1 MSGEESRGDGRRD
14 WTPSTRLTS
23 KWLFLFVSELYV
35 SGLTFSLVLMAK
47 NVKVSSEREF
57 FDGFFPGLV
66 EDIVKEGE
74 NDEETGDAVR
84 RMREVSI
91 NIELSLTLSSRV
103 CHVYTCR

>member
-1 MSGEESRGDGRRD
+1 
-14 WTPSTRLTS
+14 
-23 KWLFLFVSELYV
+23 
-35 SGLTFSLVLMAK
+35 MAK
-47 NVKVSSEREF
+47 NVKVSLEREF

-91 NIELSLTLSSRV
+91 NIELSLN
-103 CHVYTCR
+103 

>member
-1 MSGEESRGDGRRD
+1 M
-14 WTPSTRLTS
+14 
-23 KWLFLFVSELYV
+23 SELHV

-47 NVKVSSEREF
+47 NVKVFLEREF

-91 NIELSLTLSSRV
+91 NIELSLN
-103 CHVYTCR
+103 